1 MTNITGDKTDE
12 KIIMKAFKKHIIPFV
27 RLVDSWNSGQQ
38 KNPKIDEKV
47 IKVSKKDDV
56 PGNAMKMSG
65 EEKIKKLVY
74 SGSNGTGSYEIKGK
88 NLNVNG
94 IRPRDK
100 GFFVRHFTMKTGF
113 RKANLYYDGVN
124 FMDKN
129 KKFQEQ
135 VMAEVKK
142 SSLDTPEMHIQDQK
156 HQINTELIEIIKFR
170 QNKKWLISIVVV
182 SLFAT
187 ILGLMIWFM
196 SSGVDVMGGWKEI
209 LLLML
214 GGFVGS
220 FAKVIDFWFNNAE
233 DDVKLLEHADD

>member
-1 MTNITGDKTDE
+1 MPIVEKKNI
-12 KIIMKAFKKHIIPFV
+12 
-27 RLVDSWNSGQQ
+27 
-38 KNPKIDEKV
+38 NPD
-47 IKVSKKDDV
+47 
-56 PGNAMKMSG
+56 
-65 EEKIKKLVY
+65 
-74 SGSNGTGSYEIKGK
+74 
-88 NLNVNG
+88 
-94 IRPRDK
+94 
-100 GFFVRHFTMKTGF
+100 
-113 RKANLYYDGVN
+113 
-124 FMDKN
+124 
-129 KKFQEQ
+129 
-135 VMAEVKK
+135 
-142 SSLDTPEMHIQDQK
+142 MHIQDQK
-156 HQINTELIEIIKFR
+156 HEINTELIGIIKFR